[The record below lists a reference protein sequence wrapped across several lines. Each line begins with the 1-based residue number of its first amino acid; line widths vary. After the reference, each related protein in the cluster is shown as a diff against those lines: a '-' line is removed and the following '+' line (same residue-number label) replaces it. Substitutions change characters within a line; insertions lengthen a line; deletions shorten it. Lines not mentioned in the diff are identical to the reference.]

1 MIHTTPLG
9 LYQVFCR
16 PFINSAVATFLFLSG
31 YLTRIEND
39 NWIAFYKKRI
49 KRVIIPYI
57 IWTVLYTLVL
67 GSLAKLPYYLLTA
80 KAAAP
85 LYYILVYIQF
95 VILTPF
101 FGKLAKSRFQW
112 LGWFIIAVSVI
123 IFKYYWLLTGL
134 QLNPLISLI
143 WGNSCL
149 GWFTF
154 YYLGL
159 ILGNRIIEIKYSL
172 KVLFSWYVASII
184 IQIAEGYGWLML
196 GEVNCGSQVKLSSF
210 LTSTLFI
217 LIAFTIFQS
226 GRYDIK
232 NYLIRMIGDY
242 SFGIFLCHIMVM
254 RLINIIPVYNS
265 IPYPLSSVIII
276 LISLFCCYMGDRVFG
291 VRFSRYLGLR

>member
-9 LYQVFCR
+9 YYQVYCR
-16 PFINSAVATFLFLSG
+16 PFINFAVATFLFLSG

-49 KRVIIPYI
+49 KRVIIPYF
-57 IWTVLYTLVL
+57 IWTVLYTLVFWD
-67 GSLAKLPYYLLTA
+67 LAKLPYYLLTA

-95 VILTPF
+95 VILTPIL
-101 FGKLAKSRFQW
+101 GKLAKSRFYW
-112 LGWFIIAVSVI
+112 LGWFIMPVSAI

-134 QLNPLISLI
+134 QLNPLVGLI

-172 KVLFSWYVASII
+172 KVLFLWYLTSII
-184 IQIAEGYGWLML
+184 IQIVEGYGWLML

-210 LTSTLFI
+210 LTRTLFI
-217 LIAFTIFQS
+217 LIAFTFFQTE
-226 GRYDIK
+226 RYDVK

-242 SFGIFLCHIMVM
+242 SFGIFLSHIMVL
-254 RLINIIPVYNS
+254 RLINVIPSYNS
-265 IPYPLSSVIII
+265 IPYPLTSVIII
-276 LISLFCCYMGDRVFG
+276 LISLFCCYMGDRLFG
-291 VRFSRYLGLR
+291 VRFSKYLGLR